1 MLAISSLALAESDNQ
16 LLVGTFSEAQ
26 PGKTLPA
33 GWKPLTFEKIPTHT
47 QYDLVKDGD
56 EVVVKAVSEQSS
68 SGITR
73 EIRIDPKEFPVVEWR
88 WKVANILKNGN
99 VNEKSGDDYPAR
111 LYITFEYDST
121 KVGFFEKAKYETVK
135 LIYGQ
140 YPPIGAINYIWES
153 KSPIG
158 TMVPNPYTDRV
169 NMIVIESG
177 ETRLNEWITE
187 ERNIFEDYKKAFGED
202 PRDQTERMDYRRKEY
217 LRGLQKSLWRR
228 SPKNIRSGHHDGYR
242 QHERTCR
249 GIFRGYCL

>member
-1 MLAISSLALAESDNQ
+1 MLPISPLALAESDNQ

-202 PRDQTERMDYRRKEY
+202 PPKISGVAIMTDTDNTKERAVAYFGDIVFK
-217 LRGLQKSLWRR
+217 K
-228 SPKNIRSGHHDGYR
+228 K
-242 QHERTCR
+242 
-249 GIFRGYCL
+249 